1 MLNLCDLMSC
11 FVGNLLR
18 MLRYRETNNIDNS
31 ARVVFIVIVWM
42 PVCSIA
48 SYILMAV
55 VVRIFYATN
64 IIAWFSFP

>member
-1 MLNLCDLMSC
+1 
-11 FVGNLLR
+11 
-18 MLRYRETNNIDNS
+18 MLRSRETNNIDNS

-55 VVRIFYATN
+55 AVTIFYATN
-64 IIAWFSFP
+64 IIAWIAFLDMVFRVRLDKLF

>member
-1 MLNLCDLMSC
+1 MLVLFSLP
-11 FVGNLLR
+11 R
-18 MLRYRETNNIDNS
+18 RERDN
-31 ARVVFIVIVWM
+31 IVWM

-64 IIAWFSFP
+64 IIAWIAFLDMVFRVRLDKLF